1 MLTLDEL
8 YKKMLARAV
17 EGKDVTD
24 IKDADPKMIE
34 CLAHPEETSLVWRAK
49 DCTCSE
55 EEQGSC
61 AQVCHWDALHPGKD
75 GISIDNDK
83 CVGCQACVDA
93 CKLDA
98 LKTKKDIIPVV
109 EELKKA
115 ENADLRPCSTGFFR
129 SVWFQGHGRPPAHGL
144 KDVGLFGDARSGCL
158 CRYPDAQGSAG
169 I

>member
-93 CKLDA
+93 CIETARDG
-98 LKTKKDIIPVV
+98 DHR
-109 EELKKA
+109 
-115 ENADLRPCSTGFFR
+115 ADSRK
-129 SVWFQGHGRPPAHGL
+129 QA
-144 KDVGLFGDARSGCL
+144 
-158 CRYPDAQGSAG
+158 
-169 I
+169 